1 MEYIK
6 NSLFFKERYSL
17 EIEEFKKLEEKLKNN
32 FNASSQLPPM
42 GFLKVKDAQKEML
55 FLNFLM
61 LKIMEE
67 LLYKE
72 KATQEVLCFNDNL
85 MLKMHICDDAVI
97 FKDTKYVNGVYITY
111 SDSCFKKNSLS
122 DDILNFIEGI
132 IPDGSARKLLI
143 DNIKNDLAFI
153 EKLKIEEK
161 IEPLL
166 VNSEKKLKRI

>member
-17 EIEEFKKLEEKLKNN
+17 EIEELKKLEEKLKND
-32 FNASSQLPPM
+32 FNAPGQLPPM

-122 DDILNFIEGI
+122 GDILNFIEGI
-132 IPDGSARKLLI
+132 IPDGSERKLLI
-143 DNIKNDLAFI
+143 NNIKNDLAFI